1 MLRSAA
7 KMIDILTGQ
16 IAVIGDQHLV
26 VMIGGV
32 GLRVNIPRSVR
43 EMVDGRGQTITLYT
57 HLAVREDALTLYG
70 FTDVDERALFETLLS
85 VSGVGPRLALAIIS
99 TMSVA
104 QLQNAVAREE
114 PEILTR
120 VPGIGKKLAQRLA
133 LELKDKLAIEPATG
147 LAAISDI
154 DTDVLA
160 ALTALGY
167 SVVEAQAALQSIPR
181 DTPEEVET
189 RVLLALQYFA

>member
-1 MLRSAA
+1 
-7 KMIDILTGQ
+7 MIERITGQ
-16 IAVIGDQHLV
+16 VAAVGDNTV
-26 VMIGGV
+26 VMMVGGV
-32 GLRVNIPRSVR
+32 GLRINIPRTVR
-43 EMVDGRGQTITLYT
+43 EIVEGRGQMLTLYT

-70 FTDVDERALFETLLS
+70 FADPDERALFETLMS

-99 TMSVA
+99 TLSVS

-120 VPGIGKKLAQRLA
+120 VPGIGKKLASRLT
-133 LELKDKLAIEPATG
+133 LELKDKLAIEPVTG
-147 LAAISDI
+147 LAAISDV

-167 SVVEAQAALQSIPR
+167 SVVEAQSALQAIPR
-181 DTPEEVET
+181 DAPQDVEE
-189 RVLLALQYFA
+189 RVRLALEYFI

>member
-1 MLRSAA
+1 
-7 KMIDILTGQ
+7 MIDILTGQ
-16 IAVIGDQHLV
+16 VAVIGDQHLV

-70 FTDVDERALFETLLS
+70 FTDHDERALFETLLS

-99 TMSVA
+99 TLSVA

-114 PEILTR
+114 PEILIR

-147 LAAISDI
+147 LSAISDS
-154 DTDVLA
+154 DADVLA

-167 SVVEAQAALQSIPR
+167 SVVEAQAALQAIPR
-181 DTPEEVET
+181 DAPPDVET
-189 RVLLALQYFA
+189 RVLLALQYFG

>member
-1 MLRSAA
+1 
-7 KMIDILTGQ
+7 
-16 IAVIGDQHLV
+16 V

-32 GLRVNIPRSVR
+32 GLRVSIPRTVR

-70 FTDVDERALFETLLS
+70 FADVDERALFETLLS
-85 VSGVGPRLALAIIS
+85 VSGVGLRLALAIIN
-99 TMSVA
+99 TLTVA

-120 VPGIGKKLAQRLA
+120 VPGIGKKVAQRLA

-167 SVVEAQAALQSIPR
+167 SVVEAQTALQAIPR
-181 DTPEEVET
+181 DTPQDVET
-189 RVLLALQYFA
+189 RVLLALRYFA